1 MENKDLSLLALLL
14 AVFIPPLGVL
24 ITEGLGVQLLIN
36 LILTFLGY
44 IPGIVHALYII
55 LRDKQ

>member
-1 MENKDLSLLALLL
+1 MENKDISLLALLL

>member
-1 MENKDLSLLALLL
+1 MENKDISLLALLL
-14 AVFIPPLGVL
+14 AIFIPPVGVL
-24 ITEGLGVQLLIN
+24 IKEGLGVQFLIN

-55 LRDKQ
+55 LREKQ

>member
-1 MENKDLSLLALLL
+1 MENKDISLLALLL
-14 AVFIPPLGVL
+14 SIFIPPVGVL
-24 ITEGLGVQLLIN
+24 IKEGLGIQFLIN

-55 LRDKQ
+55 LKK

>member
-1 MENKDLSLLALLL
+1 MENKDISLLALLL

-24 ITEGLGVQLLIN
+24 ITEGLGVQFLIN

-55 LRDKQ
+55 LRNKQ

>member
-1 MENKDLSLLALLL
+1 MENKDISLLALLL

-55 LRDKQ
+55 LRNK